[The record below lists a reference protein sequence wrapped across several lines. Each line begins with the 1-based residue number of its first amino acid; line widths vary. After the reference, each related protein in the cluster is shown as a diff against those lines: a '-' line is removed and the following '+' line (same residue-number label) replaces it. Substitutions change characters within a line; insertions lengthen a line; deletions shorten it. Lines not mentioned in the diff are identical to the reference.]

1 MPESKQ
7 DMLTRYF
14 NRAIEYPNVNHD
26 DFKESYIIAVGKD
39 EAEKADPAMIV
50 SDSDFSFAS
59 SGKSIRL
66 AGATENVD
74 TYEVTIKKVDGEE
87 VTLHDRVALVGF
99 GSNSAPEILKTK
111 FNDFVTDT
119 KNPEDNQ
126 IVVMQGNLQS
136 HVVVAAAFYS
146 DIGPVPA
153 TLHRKE
159 GDSAS
164 VTIGFYTKAQAEQ
177 MTGTEQSYAGVEL
190 DTEIILKGGTAVEKP
205 LAYVAVW
212 GALTNEDGEL
222 MANPSIPQQTDLPEV
237 STREVIEY
245 AMSITNP
252 EMDDIKPYIE
262 GHSMGL
268 PMLSDVEIAE
278 KEKTR
283 YIRTDILA
291 EHSTPSNVIGTL
303 IFPPS
308 IYEDT
313 PSANAPRPTFS
324 AETENDTSI
333 ENIPDLG

>member
-14 NRAIEYPNVNHD
+14 NRAVEYPNVTHD
-26 DFKESYIIAVGKD
+26 NFKQSFIIAVGKD

-50 SDSDFSFAS
+50 DDNNFSFQS
-59 SGKSIRL
+59 SNHTVRL
-66 AGATENVD
+66 AGATKDVD
-74 TYEVTIKKVDGEE
+74 TYDVTIKKEDGES
-87 VTLHDRVALVGF
+87 VTLRDRVALIGF

-119 KNPEDNQ
+119 KNPENNQ

-164 VTIGFYTKAQAEQ
+164 VTIGFYTKEQAEQ

-190 DTEIILKGGTAVEKP
+190 DTDIILKGGSAVKNP

-212 GALTNEDGEL
+212 GALTNKDGEL
-222 MANPSIPQQTDLPEV
+222 MANPSIPQQTDLPQVE
-237 STREVIEY
+237 TREVIEY

-252 EMDDIKPYIE
+252 EMTNIKPYIE

-268 PMLSDVEIAE
+268 PGLSDEEISE
-278 KEKTR
+278 KETTR
-283 YIRTDILA
+283 YIRTDILV
-291 EHSTPSNVIGTL
+291 EHATPSNVIGNL
-303 IFPPS
+303 VFPPS

-313 PSANAPRPTFS
+313 PSADAPRPTFS
-324 AETENDTSI
+324 AETEDDMSI
-333 ENIPDLG
+333 ENAPDPM